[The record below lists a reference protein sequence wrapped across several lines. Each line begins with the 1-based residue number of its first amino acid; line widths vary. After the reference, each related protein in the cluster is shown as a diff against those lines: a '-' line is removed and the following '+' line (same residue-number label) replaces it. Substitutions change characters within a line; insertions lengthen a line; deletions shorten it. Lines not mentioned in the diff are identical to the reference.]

1 VFFPVFSAVVNGSR
15 TFVDIQD
22 LCMKKFRVLAFAS
35 MLFCGLTVFGQADI
49 QATAKSTTAP
59 MPSVSSKDFDENQYH
74 IGLQDILEI
83 QIMRLPDLNQRVSV
97 GPQGT
102 IALFRL
108 DRPLVAICKTTRELA
123 NDIAK
128 AYVDAKYLK
137 DPQVNVMVSEQ
148 KSQSLGVI
156 GAVEKP
162 GNFFISRRVHLL
174 ELLSLAGGPS
184 KEAGTRLLVARAG
197 SSSGCQQANSN
208 DDIEVMNFKIRDV
221 EEGKQTLWMQPGD
234 VVSVLDA
241 DIIYMYGS
249 LNKQGALKIKDPITL
264 TQAIASAEGLKQTA
278 KTDKVRVLRQIPGK
292 ADRDEF
298 IFDLGMISK
307 GKVKDPYLQPN
318 DIVAISQDT
327 TKAIL
332 HSVAD
337 TMKGAVP
344 AAIYTF

>member
-1 VFFPVFSAVVNGSR
+1 M
-15 TFVDIQD
+15 QD
-22 LCMKKFRVLAFAS
+22 LCMKKFSILAFVS
-35 MLFCGLTVFGQADI
+35 LIICPLTAFGQSETQSA
-49 QATAKSTTAP
+49 ARSTAP
-59 MPSVSSKDFDENQYH
+59 TPSENTVSAKDGDENQYH
-74 IGLQDILEI
+74 IGLQDILDI

-97 GPQGT
+97 GPQGS

-108 DRPLVAICKTTRELA
+108 ERPLVAICKTTRELA

-128 AYVDAKYLK
+128 AYVDAKYLR

-197 SSSGCQQANSN
+197 SSSGCRQGGEKD
-208 DDIEVMNFKIRDV
+208 DDIQVMNFKIRDV

-234 VVSVLDA
+234 VVSVLEA

-264 TQAIASAEGLKQTA
+264 TQAIASAEGLKPTA
-278 KTDKVRVLRQIPGK
+278 KTDKVRVLRQVPGK

-298 IFDLGMISK
+298 VYDLGLINK
-307 GKVKDPYLQPN
+307 GKIKDPYLEPN
-318 DIVAISQDT
+318 DIVAISQDSM
-327 TKAIL
+327 KAIL
-332 HSVAD
+332 HGITE
-337 TMKGAVP
+337 TMKSTVP
-344 AAIYTF
+344 AATYRF